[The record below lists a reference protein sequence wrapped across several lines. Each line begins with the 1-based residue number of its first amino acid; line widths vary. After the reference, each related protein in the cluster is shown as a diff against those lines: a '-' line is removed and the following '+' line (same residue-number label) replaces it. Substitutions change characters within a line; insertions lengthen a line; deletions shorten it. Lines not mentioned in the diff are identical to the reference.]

1 MRNLVMEMKALLKFA
16 EAVTVTHWD
25 KLTPLPNI

>member
-16 EAVTVTHWD
+16 KAVTVAHWD
-25 KLTPLPNI
+25 KLTALSNI